1 MADPDK
7 AKKKTAAKTK
17 RKTGL
22 GRGLDALLA
31 SSKGADSVAPANS
44 ESELQTLATGRLQ
57 PGQYQPRTIMDKDKL
72 QELAESIK
80 SQGIVQPIVVRK
92 ISSRNYEIVAGERRW
107 RAAQLAGLK
116 EVPVLV
122 KDIDDQQTIAMALIE
137 NIQREDL
144 NPLEE
149 AQALSR
155 LIQEFSLTHAQ
166 AADAVGRSRTAVSNL
181 LRLLDLSDAVKQLL
195 NDDILEMGH
204 ARCLLGLDKKQQSQ
218 AAGEI
223 VAKKLSVR
231 QAEALVNAIKNPGP
245 KNTQQAPQKNADVRH
260 LENQLSEQLCTR
272 VTLKQKTGGKGQL
285 VIDYHNS
292 DELQGI
298 LDRIK

>member
-1 MADPDK
+1 MAESNK
-7 AKKKTAAKTK
+7 TSKKTTKKTK

-31 SSKGADSVAPANS
+31 SKNTDTEQVIDGN
-44 ESELQTLATGRLQ
+44 ELQTLAISQLQ
-57 PGQYQPRTIMDKDKL
+57 AGQYQPRTVMDDDKL
-72 QELAESIK
+72 RELADSIE
-80 SQGIVQPIVVRK
+80 SQGIVQPIVVRQ
-92 ISSRNYEIVAGERRW
+92 ISSRKYEIVAGERRW
-107 RAAQLAGLK
+107 RAAKMAKLS

-149 AQALSR
+149 SQALAR
-155 LIQEFSLTHAQ
+155 LIKEFSLTHGE
-166 AADAVGRSRTAVSNL
+166 AAEAVGRSRTAVSNL
-181 LRLLDLSDAVKQLL
+181 LRLLDLSDAVKKLL
-195 NDDILEMGH
+195 NENLLEMGH
-204 ARCLLGLDKKQQSQ
+204 ARCLLGLEKSQQSQ
-218 AAGEI
+218 AAQEI

-231 QAEALVNAIKNPGP
+231 QAETLVKSIKNPSP
-245 KNTQQAPQKNADVRH
+245 RKTKETPQKSADVRH
-260 LENQLSEQLCTR
+260 LEQQLSEQLCTK
-272 VTLKQKTGGKGQL
+272 VALKQKTGGKGQL